1 MEDQKLLKVLGN
13 RDVLALAFGAM
24 IGWGWVVTAGLWITE
39 AGSVGAII
47 AFLIGGLMVVL
58 VGLTY
63 AELASAIPLAG
74 GELYY
79 IFKAMGRVPSFITTW
94 AIVLG
99 YVSVVAFEAVALPT
113 VFEYLAPNYSM
124 GYMYT
129 IAGWDVNFTWVA
141 VGVIGSVLIAWVNFK
156 GIKLASFVTF
166 LLTLLIIIAGVL
178 LITGSSLAGNVE
190 NMTPLFEKGT
200 AGILIVL
207 IMTPFMFVGFDVIP
221 QAAEEINL
229 PRKRIGQLL
238 IFSVFLAIAWYI
250 LIIFGVSRVLSPSEI
265 NNSNLVTADAMAKA
279 FGDSRMMGNILVL
292 GGVGGILT
300 SWIGFYVGGSR
311 AIYALAKAGMLP
323 KSLGDLHPKYNTPHK
338 AIILIAVLTTMA
350 PLFGRPALVWLVD
363 AGGLALVIAWFMV
376 AASFLILRKN
386 SPEMIRP
393 FHLRG
398 GRVVGWGAILMSL
411 GICILYMPGMPSAL
425 VWPYEWV
432 IIIVWVVLGII
443 MYRVSMSKYGT
454 ENSDAFLN
462 SELDRIFEEEV
473 EVEEEKE
480 KVVEVE
486 EELEEELENRV
497 INSNK

>member
-1 MEDQKLLKVLGN
+1 MKDQKLLKVLGN

-24 IGWGWVVTAGLWITE
+24 IGWGWVVTAGIWITE

-47 AFLIGGLMVVL
+47 AFLIGGMMVVF

-74 GELYY
+74 GELFYA
-79 IFKAMGRVPSFITTW
+79 FKAMGRLPAFITTW

-113 VFEYLAPNYSM
+113 VFEYIAPNYSM

-141 VGVIGSVLIAWVNFK
+141 IVVVGSLLIAWVNFR
-156 GIKLASFVTF
+156 GIKLASFLTF

-178 LITGSSLAGNVE
+178 LITGSSIAGNVA
-190 NMTPLFEKGT
+190 NMQPLFEKGT
-200 AGILIVL
+200 VGILIVL
-207 IMTPFMFVGFDVIP
+207 IMTPFMFVGFDIIP

-238 IFSVFLAIAWYI
+238 IFSVILAIVWYI
-250 LIIFGVSRVLSPSEI
+250 AIIFGVSRVLTPTEI

-279 FGDSRMMGNILVL
+279 FGGSKMMGNILVL

-323 KSLGDLHPKYNTPHK
+323 KSLGDLHPKYNTPYK
-338 AIILIAVLTTMA
+338 AILLIGVLSTFA
-350 PLFGRPALVWLVD
+350 PLLGRPALEWLVD
-363 AGGLALVIAWFMV
+363 AGGLGLVVAWLMV
-376 AASFLILRKN
+376 AISFIILRKK
-386 SPEMIRP
+386 SPSMVRP
-393 FHLRG
+393 FKLKG
-398 GRVVGWGAILMSL
+398 GTSIGWIATVMAI
-411 GICILYMPGMPSAL
+411 GIAILYMPGMPSAL
-425 VWPYEWV
+425 IWPYEWL
-432 IIIVWVVLGII
+432 IIVAWALLGVFF
-443 MYRVSMSKYGT
+443 YKTSMSKYGKKNAD
-454 ENSDAFLN
+454 EFMMQ
-462 SELDRIFEEEV
+462 EV
-473 EVEEEKE
+473 K
-480 KVVEVE
+480 KVVKYRETDE
-486 EELEEELENRV
+486 
-497 INSNK
+497 